1 VHTHQ
6 PHRPITEGR
15 IDLFGMT
22 YILPTQKDAA
32 SNLGRLNPFVGIGK
46 PGPLKHVGAGAWSR
60 RIDNTHR
67 LVF

>member
-1 VHTHQ
+1 
-6 PHRPITEGR
+6 
-15 IDLFGMT
+15 MT

-32 SNLGRLNPFVGIGK
+32 SNLGRLNPFAGIGK